1 MAHLVNTMA
10 YVGEAPWHQLGNQL
24 ATGQSIEVWTEQA
37 GMNWRIEEA
46 PVQYFSDAEQRQRHH
61 TFEGHK
67 VLYRSDTQAPLS
79 VVGEKYKVVQP
90 QQVME
95 FYRDLTEVSG
105 YELETA
111 GVLKEGKKLWALAR
125 TGQQATLK
133 GGDTVRG
140 YLLLATSCDG
150 TLATIATPTTVR
162 VVCNNTLSVALK
174 GADSGIKVPHSTAFD
189 AQAVKKRLGIAV
201 GHWDSFMYEMK
212 QLSERKVKSK
222 EVERFFE
229 RVFSYGSPD
238 AKDSTMR
245 NERAIKRAHQLFGGH
260 GRGAELAAAKGTAWG
275 LLNAVTEYVDHERRA
290 KSTDHRIDSSWFG
303 LGSTIK
309 QNALDEAMA
318 LVG

>member
-24 ATGQSIEVWTEQA
+24 TTGQSIEVWTEQA

-46 PVQYFSDAEQRQRHH
+46 PVRYFSGAEQHQCHH

-67 VLYRSDTQAPLS
+67 VLYRSDTKAPLS

-125 TGQQATLK
+125 TGQHATLK

-229 RVFSYGSPD
+229 RVFSYGSLD

-245 NERAIKRAHQLFGGH
+245 NERAIKRAQQLFSGH

-275 LLNAVTEYVDHERRA
+275 LLNAVTEYVDHEKRA
-290 KSTDHRIDSSWFG
+290 KSADHRIDSSWFG
-303 LGSTIK
+303 MGSTLK
-309 QNALDEAMA
+309 QNALGEAMA
-318 LVG
+318 LIG